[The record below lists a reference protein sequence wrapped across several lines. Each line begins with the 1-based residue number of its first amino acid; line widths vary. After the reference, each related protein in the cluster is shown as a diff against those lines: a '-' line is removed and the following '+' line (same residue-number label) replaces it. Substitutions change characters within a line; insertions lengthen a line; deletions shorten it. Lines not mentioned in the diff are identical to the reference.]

1 MRQRLS
7 RVAWLWFLLAGA
19 AASVVAVVRSRDTF
33 DPFWIVVQASGL
45 VAGVVGVRRNRPRPA
60 VAWWLMLGAV
70 LSSVCTTALTTVLL
84 RLGVS
89 WADYAEGGYLF
100 IYLFTGA
107 ALVALIRH
115 RGQGARGRA
124 LDASVIAVA
133 LAQLGWTFLLDP
145 LLDQTGVMS
154 GALFGFVMLTVFDL
168 VLLSL
173 AARLAF
179 SASGVHVY
187 YVLIAGSFQ
196 STVVADGSYLNG
208 YVVTHGADPHTTVAS
223 ACWLAWSVLLGAAM
237 LHPSSA
243 KLVEPA
249 VVPAPHTARRLAL
262 FAGIALLSPAIFVID
277 IAKSHAFWEWQK
289 ALIPSAL
296 TGVLMVLLVL
306 RLGGALRERE
316 KLQRELAFRAQHDA
330 LTGLANRELF
340 REGLQAALSPGAPP
354 VALMIL
360 DLDGFKDV
368 NDTLG
373 HPAGDALL
381 LDAAARLRSATGP
394 QDLLARLGGDEFAV
408 ITPDL
413 AGVDALAERCVASL
427 SLTYQLGGRE
437 VMVTAS
443 VGVYLCDGPGAPSE
457 ALQNADLALYAAKE
471 AGRNRFVHYDQSMR
485 DAHLAHTRLANE
497 LRTAIDTGQG
507 LALHYQPVVDLVTGS
522 VRAVEALLRFTAP
535 DGRRVSPAEF
545 VPVAEEIG
553 LIGRIGAWVLEQACG
568 EAKRWYAEHGL
579 SVTVNVS
586 GRQLRDPD
594 FADEVLATLRRTG
607 LPGQA
612 LVLEITET
620 VLVTATGDET
630 EAVSRKLARLRAHG
644 IRIAIDDFGTGYSSL
659 AYLRSLPVDILKID
673 RVFVER
679 AESGPLVSQDRAL
692 LRAVLELAKSLYLQ
706 PIAEGVETAA
716 QAEALRQLDCQFAQ
730 GYLFARPIPAVEI
743 DTLLQSQSLTPAR

>member
-7 RVAWLWFLLAGA
+7 GNAWLWFLIAGA
-19 AASVVAVVRSRDTF
+19 AASAVAVVRSRDSF
-33 DPFWIVVQASGL
+33 DSFWLCVQASGL
-45 VAGVVGVRRNRPRPA
+45 VAGVVGLRRNRPRPA
-60 VAWWLMLGAV
+60 LAWWLMLAAV
-70 LSSVCTTALTTVLL
+70 LVAVTTTALATVLAWI
-84 RLGVS
+84 G
-89 WADYAEGGYLF
+89 APHHEYAGTGYLL
-100 IYLFTGA
+100 IYPLTAA

-115 RGQGARGRA
+115 RGPAARGNA

-133 LAQLGWTFLLDP
+133 TAQLGWTFLLDP

-154 GALFGFVMLTVFDL
+154 GALLGFVVLTVFDL

-179 SASGVHVY
+179 SASGFHAY
-187 YVLIAGSFQ
+187 YILIAGSFL
-196 STVVADGSYLNG
+196 SMLVADGSYLNA
-208 YVVTHGADPHTTVAS
+208 YVSTQGQDPTNTLTS
-223 ACWLAWSVLLGAAM
+223 ACWLAWSILLGAAL

-243 KLVEPA
+243 TLVESSTAP
-249 VVPAPHTARRLAL
+249 PPHTNRRVGL
-262 FAGIALLSPAIFVID
+262 FVGIALLSPVVFVID
-277 IAKSHAFWEWQK
+277 VIDDHGLWAWQK
-289 ALIPSAL
+289 ALIPASMS
-296 TGVLMVLLVL
+296 GVLMVLLVL

-316 KLQRELAFRAQHDA
+316 KLQRELSFRAQHDT

-340 REGLQAALSPGAPP
+340 RERLQDTSPM
-354 VALMIL
+354 ALMIL

-381 LDAAARLRSATGP
+381 LDAAARLRDVAAPG
-394 QDLLARLGGDEFAV
+394 DLLARLGGDEFAI
-408 ITPDL
+408 ITPDI
-413 AGVDALAERCVASL
+413 AGVDALAERCVRAL
-427 SLTYQLGGRE
+427 SLTYQVGGRE
-437 VMVTAS
+437 VIVTAS
-443 VGVYLCDGPGAPSE
+443 VGVYTSDGPVPPGE

-471 AGRNRFVHYDQSMR
+471 AGRNRFVHYDHTMR
-485 DAHLAHTRLANE
+485 AAHLAHTQLANE
-497 LRTAIDTGQG
+497 LRAAVDTGG
-507 LALHYQPVVDLVTGS
+507 GFTLHYQPVVDLVTGGI
-522 VRAVEALLRFTAP
+522 RAVEALLRFSTS
-535 DGRRVSPAEF
+535 DGRRVSPADF
-545 VPVAEEIG
+545 IPVAEEIG
-553 LIGRIGAWVLEQACG
+553 LIGKIGAWVLEQACTD
-568 EAKRWYAEHGL
+568 AHRWHAEHGL

-586 GRQLRDPD
+586 GRQLRDVD

-659 AYLRSLPVDILKID
+659 AYLRALPVDILKID
-673 RVFVER
+673 RIFVER
-679 AESGPLVSQDRAL
+679 AESGPLVTQDRAL

-716 QAEALRQLDCQFAQ
+716 QADALRQLDCQYAQ
-730 GYLFARPIPAVEI
+730 GYLFARPMPADDI
-743 DTLLQSQSLTPAR
+743 DVLLADRTLALR